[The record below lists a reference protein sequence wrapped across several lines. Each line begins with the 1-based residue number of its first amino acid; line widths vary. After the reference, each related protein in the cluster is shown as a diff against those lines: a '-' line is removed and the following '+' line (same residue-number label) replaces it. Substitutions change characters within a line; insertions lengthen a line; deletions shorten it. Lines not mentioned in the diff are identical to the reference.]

1 MKKIIIIFIAIG
13 AFVSCDDFQEIN
25 TDPNVGVPPAEF
37 LFTKVE
43 KDIASYKV
51 GAETYH
57 ENHQKYTWT
66 QYLTQGIG
74 NGAGFETILPGS
86 KYSQFFGNVMPHLD
100 EVRLIMSNLPEEEQK
115 ARQKLIGAADV
126 IQAFFAL
133 RITDQFGD
141 IPYSEAGQGRHEG
154 FLSPVYDKQEDI
166 LNALVGELDNAIS
179 LLSANLTNEIGFQ
192 QADFIY
198 NGDATKWVKLAN
210 AVKLRIATRFIG
222 ANETRAREIISSVA
236 ADGRLFENNGD
247 QFTWDIGGTYRGG
260 GTFFEW
266 KGLMWSSKPV
276 VDYMK
281 RTVDP
286 RLRIFYELN
295 GYTQAT
301 IDAIGVAN
309 ISPAVDLVNDN
320 TVLYTTAAGED
331 IYGYRFIGAPADRQ
345 DPNSSIQDYYIYSSD
360 PKRVGV
366 GAPMVSSWNTRFIQK
381 CTNRYG
387 NQLPSA
393 TGNYVDVMLS
403 YAEVCFMMS
412 EFILKGYTSGSAE
425 DWYNKGVESSLTSH
439 DWIGQRQDLSMA
451 KASTVYPYVPFSGS
465 EINNYMA
472 TPEVMFNGSDDL
484 EKVYIQQYLNFFKL
498 PSESWIFSMRTGYP
512 KFGSSLLAR
521 SPMDSPEV
529 VLPRR
534 IPAPLPPDQ
543 NVANYQSAIQSQ
555 GFSGLDESP
564 STLNGE
570 RVWFD
575 QNNPAIGSGG
585 N

>member
-1 MKKIIIIFIAIG
+1 MFIAIG
-13 AFVSCDDFQEIN
+13 IFIGCDDFAEIN

-43 KDIASYKV
+43 KDIAAYKI

-66 QYLTQGIG
+66 QYLTQGIS
-74 NGAGFETILPGS
+74 NGAGFETILPGN
-86 KYSQFFGNVMPHLD
+86 KYEQFYGTIMPHLD
-100 EVRLIMSNLPEEEQK
+100 EMRLIMSKLPEGEQK
-115 ARQKLIGAADV
+115 ARQKLIAAADIV
-126 IQAFFAL
+126 QAFSAL
-133 RITDQFGD
+133 RVTDQVGD
-141 IPYSEAGQGRHEG
+141 MPYSEAGGGRHEG
-154 FLSPVYDKQEDI
+154 KLDPVYDKQEDV
-166 LNALVGELDNAIS
+166 LNTLVSELDNAIAK
-179 LLSANLTNEIGFQ
+179 LSETLTNEIGFQ

-198 NGDATKWVKLAN
+198 NGDATKWIKLAN
-210 AVKLRIATRFIG
+210 AVKLRIATRFIN

-266 KGLMWSSKPV
+266 KGLMYSSKPV
-276 VDYMK
+276 VDFMK
-281 RTVDP
+281 KTVDP

-301 IDAIGVAN
+301 IDAIGAAN
-309 ISPAVDLVNDN
+309 VSPAIDLDNDN
-320 TVLYTTAAGED
+320 QVLYTAANGED
-331 IYGYRFIGAPADRQ
+331 ILSYRYIGAPAYRQ
-345 DPNSSIQDYYIYSSD
+345 DPNANTPDYYVYSTD
-360 PKRVGV
+360 PKIIGI
-366 GAPMVSSWNTRFIQK
+366 GAPIVSNWNTRFIQK

-387 NQLPSA
+387 NQLPTA

-412 EFILKGYTSGSAE
+412 EFILKGYTSGNAE
-425 DWYNKGVESSLTSH
+425 DWYLKGIESSLTTH

-451 KASTVYPYVPFSGS
+451 VASTVYPYQPMSGG
-465 EINNYMA
+465 EISNYMA

-484 EKVYIQQYLNFFKL
+484 EKVYIQQYLNLFKL
-498 PSESWIFSMRTGYP
+498 PSEGWILSMRTGYP

-521 SPMDSPEV
+521 SPMDIPEV

-534 IPAPLPPDQ
+534 FPAPQPGDL
-543 NVANYQSAIQSQ
+543 NAANWDAAMQSQ
-555 GFSGLDESP
+555 GFSGRDESP
-564 STLNGE
+564 TVLNAE

-575 QNNPAIGSGG
+575 KNNPAIGSGG